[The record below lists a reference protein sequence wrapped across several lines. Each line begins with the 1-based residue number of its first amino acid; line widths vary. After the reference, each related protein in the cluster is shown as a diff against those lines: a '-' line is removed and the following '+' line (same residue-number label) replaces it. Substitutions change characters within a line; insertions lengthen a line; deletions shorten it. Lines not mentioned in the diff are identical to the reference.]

1 MEFGTTPLPLGNE
14 TVDARGPLFGR
25 STSRKIGAH
34 ETLRAAWL
42 VFVGAVP
49 QGWREIEDV
58 RVEADAIVLMHEG
71 RHLRVNALGVAAF
84 LGNFEEIRK
93 RGTK

>member
-1 MEFGTTPLPLGNE
+1 
-14 TVDARGPLFGR
+14 
-25 STSRKIGAH
+25 
-34 ETLRAAWL
+34 

-71 RHLRVNALGVAAF
+71 RHVRVNALGVAAF